1 MKKLPSILATILFP
15 FAMAGQPQTNITEN
29 PDSIIQTDS
38 IVVAEAVPTIEEN
51 TLTSENPLTSSLT
64 VIDGDEYVLTDGKAY
79 KIDDLANYDKGD
91 TKARLIQKVVML
103 AICFIVPCVTILAI
117 LIILMLFFLKKNRSR
132 DGIIQKAIDSGYQL
146 PDSFY
151 TGQRTVFVDQ
161 SYPTDNSA
169 VDNDSAKGPFGFKMT
184 DPSIR
189 DPKKFSS
196 GVTLA
201 AVGLAILLFFVC
213 QREWGIGL
221 LAGGIPLFIGLGRLI
236 GYFYIPGYTSAGLKK
251 DDYYRQHVYNHY
263 SRKNNHIE
271 PQTPSCPPPCPG
283 ERNENR

>member
-117 LIILMLFFLKKNRSR
+117 LIILN
-132 DGIIQKAIDSGYQL
+132 GIL
-146 PDSFY
+146 PEEEPFKRRNHTKSH
-151 TGQRTVFVDQ
+151 RLRL
-161 SYPTDNSA
+161 SA
-169 VDNDSAKGPFGFKMT
+169 S
-184 DPSIR
+184 
-189 DPKKFSS
+189 
-196 GVTLA
+196 
-201 AVGLAILLFFVC
+201 
-213 QREWGIGL
+213 
-221 LAGGIPLFIGLGRLI
+221 
-236 GYFYIPGYTSAGLKK
+236 
-251 DDYYRQHVYNHY
+251 
-263 SRKNNHIE
+263 
-271 PQTPSCPPPCPG
+271 
-283 ERNENR
+283 